1 MQPPNTAKKWNVEVI
16 SAAAGLTTNL
26 WLRKVESAWPQR
38 RVQQV
43 FVLHSCYDAVSL
55 ISLLLWLLPSCSRV
69 IREVRAALGSSKTIS
84 LTSLGKFDLGT
95 NNADYSYK
103 MEMTNNVIV
112 ASHPYLDYITGN
124 MNNHKNC
131 LQRNTSQTLSST
143 VYVYVQVYISLN
155 IFCIFEQEDFC
166 FTSNEV

>member
-1 MQPPNTAKKWNVEVI
+1 MKCGSHICCCRTYHQPMAQKGGI
-16 SAAAGLTTNL
+16 SLAAASSTTG
-26 WLRKVESAWPQR
+26 
-38 RVQQV
+38 V
-43 FVLHSCYDAVSL
+43 FLHSCYDAVSL

-95 NNADYSYK
+95 KNGEYSYK

-124 MNNHKNC
+124 MKNHKNC

-143 VYVYVQVYISLN
+143 VYVYVCVYINMN
-155 IFCIFEQEDFC
+155 IFCICEQEDFC